1 MNSRATSEQKLETL
15 RRRALALAKFGTFA
29 FSELDLDRI
38 LSEAA
43 HICADCLGTPFS
55 KICEYRELEKDLRI
69 IAGYGW
75 RSGIIG
81 YAISAADQ
89 SSPQGR
95 AFATR
100 EPQLCGNVA
109 ETNSYSL
116 PSFYAEHGIL
126 STVDVL
132 VASKSGGSFGVLEVD
147 STSED
152 AFDRDDIDFLTAFA
166 NILAEAVA
174 TAERAEALRKTV
186 ARMEQLVAEKEVLS
200 QELKHRV
207 RNNLHLVFGL
217 LMSEVGAKHDPHSI
231 FAFRSIALRVMG
243 LAGVFDHL
251 LGTGMGKTISFGDY
265 VVTLCDNL
273 PDLYVTEHVKLRC
286 SAHSVELDLE
296 MATSLGVVVTELVS
310 NAYLHAFPERIGA
323 EGTGP
328 KRTGEIRV
336 VLRTTPEG
344 ASLSV
349 GDNGVGF
356 VDEVESKRHGVGLVR
371 RLVSQVGGTLTLRL
385 GGGTT
390 WTIDFPVPQGRRCW
404 LRERRPVRDHL
415 RNIPHTD

>member
-1 MNSRATSEQKLETL
+1 MNSQAEPEQKLETL
-15 RRRALALAKFGTFA
+15 RKRALALAKFGTFA
-29 FSELDLDRI
+29 FSELNLGKI
-38 LSEAA
+38 LFEAA
-43 HICADCLGTPFS
+43 LICADCLETSFS
-55 KICEYRELEKDLRI
+55 KICEYREQENHLRI
-69 IAGYGW
+69 VAGCGW
-75 RSGIIG
+75 RSGIVG
-81 YAISAADQ
+81 YATSAADQ

-95 AFATR
+95 AFATG

-109 ETNSYSL
+109 EANSYSL

-147 STSED
+147 SVSED

-174 TAERAEALRKTV
+174 TAERAEALRKTLV
-186 ARMEQLVAEKEVLS
+186 RMEHLVAEKEVLS

-217 LMSEVGAKHDPHSI
+217 LMAEVGAKHDPHSI

-273 PDLYVTEHVKLRC
+273 PDLHVNEHVKLRC

-296 MATSLGVVVTELVS
+296 RATALGIVVTELVS
-310 NAYLHAFPERIGA
+310 NAYLHAFPER
-323 EGTGP
+323 TGP
-328 KRTGEIRV
+328 ERNGEIRV
-336 VLRTTPEG
+336 VLRATPGG
-344 ASLSV
+344 ASLSIC
-349 GDNGVGF
+349 DNGVGF

-371 RLVSQVGGTLTLRL
+371 LLVTQVGGTLSLRL
-385 GGGTT
+385 DKGTT
-390 WTIDFPVPQGRRCW
+390 WTIDFAVAAAEP
-404 LRERRPVRDHL
+404 LL
-415 RNIPHTD
+415 AA

>member
-1 MNSRATSEQKLETL
+1 MNSQATPEQKLETL
-15 RRRALALAKFGTFA
+15 RERALALAKFGTFA
-29 FSELDLDRI
+29 FSELNLDRI

-43 HICADCLGTPFS
+43 RICADCLGTPFS
-55 KICEYRELEKDLRI
+55 KICEYREQEKDLRI
-69 IAGYGW
+69 VAGYGW

-81 YAISAADQ
+81 YATSAADH

-95 AFATR
+95 AFTTG

-147 STSED
+147 SASED

-186 ARMEQLVAEKEVLS
+186 VRMEQLVAEKEVLS

-273 PDLYVTEHVKLRC
+273 PDLYVNEHVKLRC

-310 NAYLHAFPERIGA
+310 NAYLHAFPERTGAERTGA
-323 EGTGP
+323 EGTGAEGIGAEGI
-328 KRTGEIRV
+328 GEIRV
-336 VLRTTPEG
+336 VLRATPEG

-371 RLVSQVGGTLTLRL
+371 RLVTQVGGTLNLRL

-390 WTIDFPVPQGRRCW
+390 WTIDFPVPSGAP
-404 LRERRPVRDHL
+404 LL
-415 RNIPHTD
+415 AA

>member
-1 MNSRATSEQKLETL
+1 MNSQATPEQKLETM
-15 RRRALALAKFGTFA
+15 RERALALAKFGTFA

-43 HICADCLGTPFS
+43 HICADCLGTSFS
-55 KICEYRELEKDLRI
+55 KICEYREQEKDLRI
-69 IAGYGW
+69 VAGYGW

-81 YAISAADQ
+81 YATSAADH

-95 AFATR
+95 AFTTG

-147 STSED
+147 SASED

-174 TAERAEALRKTV
+174 TAERSEALRKTV
-186 ARMEQLVAEKEVLS
+186 ARMEHLVAEKEVLS

-273 PDLYVTEHVKLRC
+273 PDLYVTEYVKLRC

-296 MATSLGVVVTELVS
+296 MATSLGVAVTELVS
-310 NAYLHAFPERIGA
+310 NAYLHAFPERTDA
-323 EGTGP
+323 EGPGP
-328 KRTGEIRV
+328 ERTGEIRV
-336 VLRTTPEG
+336 VLRATPEG

-349 GDNGVGF
+349 GDNGVGL
-356 VDEVESKRHGVGLVR
+356 VEEVESKRHGVGLVR
-371 RLVSQVGGTLTLRL
+371 RLVTQVGGTLNLRL

-390 WTIDFPVPQGRRCW
+390 WTIDFPVPSGAP
-404 LRERRPVRDHL
+404 LL
-415 RNIPHTD
+415 AA

>member
-1 MNSRATSEQKLETL
+1 M
-15 RRRALALAKFGTFA
+15 
-29 FSELDLDRI
+29 
-38 LSEAA
+38 
-43 HICADCLGTPFS
+43 
-55 KICEYRELEKDLRI
+55 EKDLRI

-75 RSGIIG
+75 RSGIVG

-109 ETNSYSL
+109 EANSYSL

-152 AFDRDDIDFLTAFA
+152 AFDRDDIDFLTGFA

-186 ARMEQLVAEKEVLS
+186 ARMEQLIAEKEVLA

-217 LMSEVGAKHDPHSI
+217 LMSEVGANHDPRSI

-251 LGTGMGKTISFGDY
+251 LGTGMTKTISFGDY

-273 PDLYVTEHVKLRC
+273 PDLYVAEHVKLKC

-296 MATSLGVVVTELVS
+296 MATALGIVVTELVS
-310 NAYLHAFPERIGA
+310 NAYMHAFPERIGSN
-323 EGTGP
+323 GTGP
-328 KRTGEIRV
+328 KSTGEIRV
-336 VLRTTPEG
+336 LLRTTPEG

-385 GGGTT
+385 GEGTT
-390 WTIDFPVPQGRRCW
+390 WTIDFPVPAGAP
-404 LRERRPVRDHL
+404 LL
-415 RNIPHTD
+415 AA